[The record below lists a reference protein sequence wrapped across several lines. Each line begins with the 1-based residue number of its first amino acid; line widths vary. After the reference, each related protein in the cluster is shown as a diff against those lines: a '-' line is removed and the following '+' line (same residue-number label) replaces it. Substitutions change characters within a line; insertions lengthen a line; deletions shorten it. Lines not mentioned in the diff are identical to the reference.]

1 MIKAKD
7 GDFSFQIGNRNTVEF
22 SGIWE
27 QIHSPVFNYGK
38 FAIIRS
44 QAGLNHYKI
53 SVKEWA
59 RKIIDGTNK
68 IYDINCG
75 FIFPYDMIYNYFPI
89 RWTVGETFYDL
100 QCNL

>member
-1 MIKAKD
+1 M
-7 GDFSFQIGNRNTVEF
+7 
-22 SGIWE
+22 
-27 QIHSPVFNYGK
+27 
-38 FAIIRS
+38 
-44 QAGLNHYKI
+44 
-53 SVKEWA
+53 KEWA

>member
-7 GDFSFQIGNRNTVEF
+7 GDFSFQIGYVTGIQLNF
-22 SGIWE
+22 GIWGTDTAG
-27 QIHSPVFNYGK
+27 FYYGK